1 MSVFGTGFVRKVL
14 GLKPRIRRAAVY
26 RRDNRVVLCPESETT
41 AGVWIPASPVVVGA
55 PEPGDLGRQL
65 IHALEASKSG
75 VGHPSV
81 WTGLFDPVLQAA
93 GVPSR
98 AAFMQSAVRVGVS
111 WNATGVELTPCRNL
125 GTKEGFDEIASK
137 AMLLPTFTHEQL
149 GAALLSALDNAMAC
163 AGPG

>member
-1 MSVFGTGFVRKVL
+1 MSVFGTGFVRKAL

-41 AGVWIPASPVVVGA
+41 AGVWIPGSPVVGA
-55 PEPGDLGRQL
+55 PEPGELGRQL

-75 VGHPSV
+75 VDHPSV
-81 WTGLFDPVLQAA
+81 WTGLFDPVLRAA
-93 GVPSR
+93 GVRSH

-111 WNATGVELTPCRNL
+111 WNAAGVELTPCRNL

-137 AMLLPTFTHEQL
+137 AILLPTLTHEQL

-163 AGPG
+163 ARPG